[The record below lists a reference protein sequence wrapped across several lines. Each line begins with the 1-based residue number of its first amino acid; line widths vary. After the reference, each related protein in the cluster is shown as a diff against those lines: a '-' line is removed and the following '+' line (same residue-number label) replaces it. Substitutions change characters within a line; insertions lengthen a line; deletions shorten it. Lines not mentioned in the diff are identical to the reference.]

1 MERART
7 CCFTGG
13 RPEHIG
19 FDQTDLCRFGAL
31 KRDLDGAI
39 RRAAAQ
45 GYTDFFCGMSRGF
58 DLWAG
63 EVLLELSDELGLRLH
78 AAIPFPGQTDHW
90 PASDLYLY
98 ARILQKCATVT
109 TCSEDFHR
117 GVYHER
123 NRYMVDRSS
132 LVITWNMGRKGGGT
146 DYTCRYARKNNVP
159 IINLA
164 DPQISQF

>member
-1 MERART
+1 MERAHT

-19 FDQTDLCRFGAL
+19 FDQTDIYQFGAL
-31 KRDLDGAI
+31 KRDLEGAI
-39 RRAAAQ
+39 RRAAGQ

-63 EVLLELSDELGLRLH
+63 EVLLDLADELGLHLH
-78 AAIPFPGQTDHW
+78 AAIPFPGQTDGW
-90 PASDLYLY
+90 PESDIATYV
-98 ARILQKCATVT
+98 RILKKCIKPHI
-109 TCSEDFHR
+109 CSSTYHR
-117 GVYHER
+117 GVYYER

-132 LVITWNMGRKGGGT
+132 LVITWNLGRKGGGT
-146 DYTCRYARKNNVP
+146 DYTCRYAQKKNVP

-164 DPQISQF
+164 DPQLQLY